1 MLVWMSS
8 SAYFLSA
15 QPRRLDEFFELTSS
29 FRTKAHGC
37 QQHENV
43 GSAGFSLLSTKN
55 YAYYT
60 YMRAGRRHYTV
71 SCIFPVNNSLV
82 TGHTVQMLNHL
93 ISYKNEFNK
102 TYTVMIYMP
111 SA

>member
-8 SAYFLSA
+8 SACFLSA
-15 QPRRLDEFFELTSS
+15 QPRRLDEFFELTNSS
-29 FRTKAHGC
+29 RTEAHGC

-43 GSAGFSLLSTKN
+43 GSARFSLLSTKN

-71 SCIFPVNNSLV
+71 SCILLV
-82 TGHTVQMLNHL
+82 T
-93 ISYKNEFNK
+93 I
-102 TYTVMIYMP
+102 P
-111 SA
+111 S